1 MAAAVAAADK
11 TSAWFQDACKLL
23 KRSGQVICIEQN
35 MVGDDKVK
43 GFVRVWDVGSVEDLE
58 GEGLESLPAI
68 SRTGLIRNLT
78 VSSGNGLTD
87 IPPNVPYHAV

>member
-1 MAAAVAAADK
+1 MHMAAAVAAADK

-23 KRSGQVICIEQN
+23 IICIEQN

-43 GFVRVWDVGSVEDLE
+43 GFVRVWDVGAVEDLE

>member
-11 TSAWFQDACKLL
+11 TSARFQDTCKLL

-43 GFVRVWDVGSVEDLE
+43 GFVRVWDVGAVEDLE
-58 GEGLESLPAI
+58 GEGWRACPPSA
-68 SRTGLIRNLT
+68 GL
-78 VSSGNGLTD
+78 
-87 IPPNVPYHAV
+87 A